1 MININPNA
9 SDKTIK
15 KISYISTIAISAVV
29 MVLAIKPPAFLQD
42 IVMFAISGFAASFTI
57 PIVMGFFW
65 KGGTSMGGL
74 CSMVS
79 GFVTLLVLYSLPN
92 PNPLGFNPL
101 VWALVI
107 SSAAM
112 FFVSKVT
119 EQEDP
124 KRLAEL
130 FEE

>member
-1 MININPNA
+1 
-9 SDKTIK
+9 
-15 KISYISTIAISAVV
+15 
-29 MVLAIKPPAFLQD
+29 
-42 IVMFAISGFAASFTI
+42 
-57 PIVMGFFW
+57 MGFFW